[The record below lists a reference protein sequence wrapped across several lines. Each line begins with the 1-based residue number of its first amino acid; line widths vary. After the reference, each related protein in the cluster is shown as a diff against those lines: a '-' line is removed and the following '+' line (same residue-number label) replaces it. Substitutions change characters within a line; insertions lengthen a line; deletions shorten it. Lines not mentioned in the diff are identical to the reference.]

1 MIKHRIKTK
10 DGYEVKELSP
20 VRAIKAKC
28 MECSNWQY
36 SEVKTCHMTDCS
48 LFPYRMGK
56 NPAIKMTDEQKKAAA
71 QRLEIARESISAPRS

>member
-20 VRAIKAKC
+20 VRAIRHKC

-36 SEVKTCHMTDCS
+36 SEVKTCHMTDCP
-48 LFPYRMGK
+48 LYPYRLGK
-56 NPAIKMTDEQKKAAA
+56 NPGINLTDD
-71 QRLEIARESISAPRS
+71 QREAMRQRMKIVRESV